1 MTRIRCGLPYI
12 YLPVMGCLVGRM
24 EDFSSMMITRRL
36 TMSNHEVRMEKA
48 NGYEWI
54 RTLVD
59 IIISLVVM
67 IDN

>member
-1 MTRIRCGLPYI
+1 
-12 YLPVMGCLVGRM
+12 MGCLVGRM
-24 EDFSSMMITRRL
+24 EDFSSMMITRPL

>member
-1 MTRIRCGLPYI
+1 
-12 YLPVMGCLVGRM
+12 MGCLVGRM
-24 EDFSSMMITRRL
+24 KDFSSMMTTRPL
-36 TMSNHEVRMEKA
+36 TMFNHEVRMEKA